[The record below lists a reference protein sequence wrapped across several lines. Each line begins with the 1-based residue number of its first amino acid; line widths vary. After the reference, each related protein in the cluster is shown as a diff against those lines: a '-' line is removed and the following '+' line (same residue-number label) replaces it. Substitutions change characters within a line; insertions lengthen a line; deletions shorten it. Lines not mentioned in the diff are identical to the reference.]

1 MIYLNYFSE
10 SIKNKKI
17 LEDLN
22 TNILFQGLRPS
33 NDNVYMRKFLNR
45 FSINFENLED
55 YLTEITD
62 DYNVNII
69 SDFKNKIMILFE
81 IRDHDTTKSLNLLKI
96 AIGSLVRKMGKNWK
110 IKNIDR
116 LEDDDSNVLCTLQ
129 YLGQYSKEI

>member
-45 FSINFENLED
+45 FSIN
-55 YLTEITD
+55 
-62 DYNVNII
+62 
-69 SDFKNKIMILFE
+69 
-81 IRDHDTTKSLNLLKI
+81 
-96 AIGSLVRKMGKNWK
+96 
-110 IKNIDR
+110 
-116 LEDDDSNVLCTLQ
+116 
-129 YLGQYSKEI
+129 